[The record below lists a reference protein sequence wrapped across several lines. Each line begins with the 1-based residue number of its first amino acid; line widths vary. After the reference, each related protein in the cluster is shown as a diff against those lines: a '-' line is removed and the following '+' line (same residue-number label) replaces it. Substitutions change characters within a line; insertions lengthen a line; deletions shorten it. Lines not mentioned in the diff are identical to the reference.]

1 MKKKMENIKK
11 INKKLAE
18 LSENDDIE
26 TQVIWTNETI
36 ADYEI
41 FKYDNYLD
49 ENEEIV
55 KDITLKE
62 ERIDSKTG
70 NTYVTLLIPKSMYSS
85 TIDDIE
91 KTYNGVIS

>member
-1 MKKKMENIKK
+1 MENIKK